1 MARVPI
7 ARNLI
12 QQGPATTAKLQA
24 FDHGG
29 EAIAQGLVQ
38 LGAGINDFAQF
49 RQQVQTE
56 QAELGAKDADNAFAV
71 SVTETIDDPANG
83 LRAKQGR
90 GAVEALEPTLEA
102 LQKRRDELAN
112 GLKSPLARKLFMG
125 VAEQR
130 MQSATSA
137 MYRHVAVERERWQD
151 ETELARVGLSVS
163 DAGNS
168 FDDLATADKHIATAV
183 NELAAYGKR
192 KGWDDDKLA
201 LETLK
206 TVSEARR
213 GIGRRI
219 ADVDPDLA
227 ERYDATYGAQ
237 MLPED
242 RDAVR
247 DGIRIRRAQILAEQ
261 RRQEAEQ
268 RQAQREETAL
278 VSEQARDVLDMVDNG
293 HEVDTKSITKLA
305 GRLDE
310 LGKPVLAIRLRTA
323 GEVQTFTSEARQWR
337 PDQLQG
343 WINEQRAATKGN
355 VTPGQA
361 ARIDAGEKLLG
372 RMRGRLKSD
381 PLSWAVEAG
390 VARLSPVD
398 FRNPASAQARVKTA
412 LAVSERYGI
421 RPTFLTDEETG
432 LIAGQL
438 ASAKPQDK
446 VKLTAAIVGG
456 FGRYG
461 REVLGSIS
469 GADPVF
475 AHAAGL
481 AVSVPNGKDTAQR
494 IFAGQEALRDKSVSI
509 PSHAAFENAPTLGR
523 ALAYT
528 PKTRGALMA
537 SAKAIYAS
545 EAAAAGLDPKIVDE
559 DVWAK
564 AVNRAAGATYRQDGS
579 RVGGIGSYRGNN
591 IILPSDVSPDE
602 IDTLMGRLSADD
614 LKGAKPTFGNG
625 KPVDIDTIRS
635 GYLFD
640 AGSGRYFVSLDKAGT
655 QFVRGPRGHFVLD
668 LGALVPRLRAR
679 APQSISGRIGEW
691 LGF

>member
-7 ARNLI
+7 ARNLV
-12 QQGPATTAKLQA
+12 QQGPATAAKLQA

-29 EAIAQGLVQ
+29 EAIAQGLVH
-38 LGAGINDFAQF
+38 LGAAVQDYAQF
-49 RQQVQTE
+49 RQQIQTE
-56 QAELGAKDADNAFAV
+56 QAELGAKDADNAFAA
-71 SVTETIDDPANG
+71 SVTETIDDPSTG

-90 GAVEALEPTLEA
+90 NAVEALEPTLEA

-112 GLKSPLARKLFMG
+112 GLKSPLAKKLFMG
-125 VAEQR
+125 VADQR
-130 MQSATSA
+130 VQSATAA
-137 MYRHVAVERERWQD
+137 MYRHVAVERDRWQD
-151 ETELARVGLSVS
+151 ETEIARVSLAVS

-183 NELAAYGKR
+183 NELAAFGKR
-192 KGWDDDKLA
+192 KGWSEEKLA
-201 LETLK
+201 AETLK
-206 TVSEARR
+206 TVSEARK

-227 ERYDATYGAQ
+227 ERYDQSYGGQ

-247 DGIRIRRAQILAEQ
+247 DGIRIRRAQIIAEQ
-261 RRQEAEQ
+261 RRQEAEL
-268 RQAQREETAL
+268 RQQQREETAL

-293 HEVDTKSITKLA
+293 HEVDPKSVSKLA
-305 GRLDE
+305 TRLDE

-323 GEVQTFTSEARQWR
+323 GEVQTFTSEAKQWR

-343 WINEQRAATKGN
+343 WINEQRSATKGN
-355 VTPGQA
+355 TTPAQA
-361 ARIDAGEKLLG
+361 ARLDAAEKLLG
-372 RMRGRLKSD
+372 RMHGRLKSD

-398 FRNPASAQARVKTA
+398 LRNPATAQARVKTA

-446 VKLTAAIVGG
+446 VKLTSAIVNG

-461 REVLGSIS
+461 RDVLGSIA

-481 AVSVPNGKDTAQR
+481 AVSVTNGKDTAQR
-494 IFAGQEALRDKSVSI
+494 IFAGQQALRDKSVSI
-509 PSHAAFENAPTLGR
+509 PSHAAFESAVGLGR

-528 PKTRGALMA
+528 PKTRGALIA

-545 EAAAAGLDPKIVDE
+545 EAAAAGLDPKTVDE
-559 DVWAK
+559 EVWAK
-564 AVNRAAGATYRQDGS
+564 AINRAAGATYRQDGS
-579 RVGGIGSYRGNN
+579 RVGGIGTYRGNN
-591 IILPSDVSPDE
+591 IILPANVSPDE
-602 IDTLMGRLSADD
+602 IDTLMGRLSAED
-614 LKGAKPTFGNG
+614 LKNARPTFGNG
-625 KPVDIDTIRS
+625 KPVDVDTIRS

-655 QFVRGPRGHFVLD
+655 QFIRGPKGHFILD
-668 LGALVPRLRAR
+668 LGALVPRLRGR
-679 APQSISGRIGEW
+679 APQSMVGRAAEW